1 MPQLSPHVHNAA
13 ANQIREITQAAW
25 AQPNSI
31 VLSIGEPGFPTP
43 PHILEAGRATLGRDE
58 IGYTPNA
65 GIAPLRAAFAQRVS
79 RQTGLDIAPSRA
91 FVTSGAQQGLHLAM
105 SMLLD
110 VGDEILIPNPGYPT
124 FAMTARLLHAHPVEY
139 PLYPDHDFQPRIEDI
154 EALITDRT
162 RVLLLNSPSNPLG
175 AVFSADLVREL
186 VELARRRDLWILS
199 DECYEAFTYDVPHVS
214 PLAFDGGSGD
224 AGDDGGSGDAG
235 DDGGSGDAGDDGG
248 DRVIV
253 SVTLSKTYGL
263 TGLRIGA
270 LITPA
275 GLESLMSTVME
286 SIVSCVASPSQ
297 YAAVAALTGP
307 QDYVGAAAAHYRG
320 NRDAAA
326 AVLDTKGIP
335 YLKAQGAFYLWAD
348 VSHAAAGNVR
358 AWTKEFLAGQGVAV
372 APGTAF
378 GSIGEGWI
386 RIALCGGTEEL
397 VTGLGRLPARGTA
410 DPARTATANSADPTD
425 TSDPADPATARTQTQ
440 GLG

>member
-1 MPQLSPHVHNAA
+1 MPELSPHVRNAPP
-13 ANQIREITQAAW
+13 NQIREITQSAW

-43 PHILEAGRATLGRDE
+43 AHILEAAGATLARDE
-58 IGYTPNA
+58 TGYTPNA
-65 GIAPLRAAFAQRVS
+65 GIMPLRAAFAERAG
-79 RQTGLDIAPSRA
+79 RQNGVEVAPGRA

-110 VGDEILIPNPGYPT
+110 AGDEILIPNPGYPT
-124 FAMTARLLHAHPVEY
+124 FAMTAELLHAVPVEY
-139 PLYPDHDFQPRIEDI
+139 PLYPEHDFQPRIADI
-154 EALITDRT
+154 EALITPRT

-175 AVFSADLVREL
+175 AVFSEDLVQEL
-186 VELARRRDLWILS
+186 VLLARRRDLWILS

-214 PLAFDGGSGD
+214 PLKYDGGG
-224 AGDDGGSGDAG
+224 AGSPAIAGGE
-235 DDGGSGDAGDDGG
+235 
-248 DRVIV
+248 RVIV

-275 GLESLMSTVME
+275 GLEKQMSTVME

-297 YAAVAALTGP
+297 YAALSALTGP
-307 QDYVGAAAAHYRG
+307 QDYVTEAAAHYRA

-326 AVLDTKGIP
+326 AVLDGKGIP

-348 VSHAAAGNVR
+348 VSHATGGDVR
-358 AWTKEFLAGQGVAV
+358 SWTQKFLAGRGVAV

-386 RIALCGGTEEL
+386 RIALCGDSGEL
-397 VTGLGRLPARGTA
+397 VAGLERLPSR
-410 DPARTATANSADPTD
+410 P
-425 TSDPADPATARTQTQ
+425 
-440 GLG
+440 LE

>member
-1 MPQLSPHVHNAA
+1 MPELSPHVRNAP
-13 ANQIREITQAAW
+13 ANQIREITQSAW

-43 PHILEAGRATLGRDE
+43 PHILEAARATLERDE
-58 IGYTPNA
+58 TGYTPNA
-65 GIAPLRAAFAQRVS
+65 GIMPLRAAFAERAS
-79 RQTGLDIAPSRA
+79 RQNGVDVAPGRA
-91 FVTSGAQQGLHLAM
+91 FVTAGAQQGLHLAM

-110 VGDEILIPNPGYPT
+110 AGDEILIPNPGYPT
-124 FAMTARLLHAHPVEY
+124 FAMTARLLHAEPVEY
-139 PLYPDHDFQPRIEDI
+139 PLYPEFDFQPRIEDI
-154 EALITDRT
+154 EALITPRT

-186 VELARRRDLWILS
+186 VQLARRRDLWIIS
-199 DECYEAFTYDVPHVS
+199 DECYEAFTYDVPHIS
-214 PLAFDGGSGD
+214 PLAYDGVGSGSASGTA
-224 AGDDGGSGDAG
+224 AGGE
-235 DDGGSGDAGDDGG
+235 
-248 DRVIV
+248 RVIV

-275 GLESLMSTVME
+275 GLETQMSTVME

-297 YAAVAALTGP
+297 YAALAALTGP
-307 QDYVGAAAAHYRG
+307 QDYVSDAAAHYRA

-326 AVLDTKGIP
+326 LVLDAKGIP

-348 VSHAAAGNVR
+348 VSHATNGNVR
-358 AWTKEFLAGQGVAV
+358 SWTQKFLSEEGVAV

-386 RIALCGGTEEL
+386 RIALCGGREEL
-397 VTGLGRLPARGTA
+397 VTGLNRLPAR
-410 DPARTATANSADPTD
+410 
-425 TSDPADPATARTQTQ
+425 
-440 GLG
+440 

>member
-1 MPQLSPHVHNAA
+1 MPELSPHVRNAA

-43 PHILEAGRATLGRDE
+43 PHILEAAQATLGRDE
-58 IGYTPNA
+58 TGYTPNA
-65 GIAPLRAAFAQRVS
+65 GITPLRAAFADRVS
-79 RQTGLDIAPSRA
+79 VQNGLEVSPGRA
-91 FVTSGAQQGLHLAM
+91 FVTAGAQQGLHLAM

-110 VGDEILIPNPGYPT
+110 AGDEILIPNPGYPT
-124 FAMTARLLHAHPVEY
+124 FAMTARLLHAEPMEY
-139 PLYPDHDFQPRIEDI
+139 PLYPEHDFQPRIADI

-175 AVFSADLVREL
+175 AVFSPGLVRDL
-186 VELARRRDLWILS
+186 VELARRRDLWIIS

-214 PLAFDGGSGD
+214 PLAYDGGSG
-224 AGDDGGSGDAG
+224 GE
-235 DDGGSGDAGDDGG
+235 
-248 DRVIV
+248 RVIV

-275 GLESLMSTVME
+275 GLETRMSTVME

-297 YAAVAALTGP
+297 YAALAALTGP
-307 QDYVGAAAAHYRG
+307 QDYVSNAAAHYRT
-320 NRDAAA
+320 NRDAAS
-326 AVLDTKGIP
+326 AVLDAKGIP

-348 VSHAAAGNVR
+348 MSHATEGNVR
-358 AWTKEFLAGQGVAV
+358 AWTQKFLAGQGVAV

-386 RIALCGGTEEL
+386 RVALCGGTEDL
-397 VTGLGRLPARGTA
+397 VTGLERLPAR
-410 DPARTATANSADPTD
+410 
-425 TSDPADPATARTQTQ
+425 PADASEPPS
-440 GLG
+440 GPNS